1 LNKELQEEGR
11 AMKKLA
17 ANVLLIDD
25 EEQFLEVLGERLE
38 TRGLKVNTVT
48 SGEDALTLIDD
59 KNYDAIILDLAMP
72 GIDGIETL
80 KLLKEKNPDLEIIML
95 TGHATVQ
102 KGIEAM
108 KLGAED
114 FLEKPV
120 ELSVLLER
128 ISEAKNKRILILEK
142 KSQDA
147 IKKIIT
153 TKAW

>member
-1 LNKELQEEGR
+1 
-11 AMKKLA
+11 MKKFA

-25 EEQFLEVLGERLE
+25 EQQFLKVLEERLE
-38 TRGLKVNTVT
+38 TRGLKVNTAT
-48 SGEDALTLIDD
+48 SGEDALTLVDD
-59 KNYDAIILDLAMP
+59 RNFDAIVLDLAMP

-80 KLLKEKNPDLEIIML
+80 RLLKEKNPDLEIIML

-120 ELSVLLER
+120 DLSILLER
-128 ISEAKNKRILILEK
+128 ISEAKNKRILILEE
-142 KSQDA
+142 KSQEA
-147 IKKIIT
+147 IKKIIKS
-153 TKAW
+153 KAW

>member
-1 LNKELQEEGR
+1 
-11 AMKKLA
+11 MKKLA

-25 EEQFLEVLGERLE
+25 EEQFLKILGERLE

-59 KNYDAIILDLAMP
+59 KNYDAIVLDLAMP

-102 KGIEAM
+102 KGVEAM

-142 KSQDA
+142 KSQEA
-147 IKKIIT
+147 LKKIIS

>member
-1 LNKELQEEGR
+1 
-11 AMKKLA
+11 MKKLA

-25 EEQFLEVLGERLE
+25 EEQFLKVLGERLE
-38 TRGLKVNTVT
+38 TRGLQVNTVT

-59 KNYDAIILDLAMP
+59 ENYDAIILDLAMP

>member
-1 LNKELQEEGR
+1 MNSQKRILIVEDEVAFCRLLDKRLTRKGSLVDAFGSAEE
-11 AMKKLA
+11 AQATLDKKSYD
-17 ANVLLIDD
+17 V
-25 EEQFLEVLGERLE
+25 
-38 TRGLKVNTVT
+38 
-48 SGEDALTLIDD
+48 ALVDIKL
-59 KNYDAIILDLAMP
+59 P